1 MPRPDSPLLLLD
13 HAGAAAS
20 VAVVDG
26 DGVVLSSLL
35 ELRPQMQA
43 ERLAGMAQDCL
54 REAGLHPSQLGA
66 IACQRGPGSYT
77 GLRIGAAL
85 AQGIAL
91 PWDIPIVGV
100 STLEAMAW
108 GWWHEEPYRLQRYPK
123 VIPMMDA
130 RRMEVFCG
138 VYSWNY
144 NATEILMHGS
154 ALILQEES
162 LSSWA
167 GADVALLGDGV
178 AKWQALLLAS
188 QHSHRWDGAAFVQ
201 DWQSTASSWAGLAL
215 HYLETGRSESPE
227 LFRVDYHKDFYSPSL

>member
-1 MPRPDSPLLLLD
+1 MHPSDSPLLLLD

-20 VAVVDG
+20 VAVIDR
-26 DGVVLSSLL
+26 DGVVLASSF

-43 ERLAGMAQDCL
+43 ERLAKMVQDCL
-54 REAGLHPSQLGA
+54 KEVGLRPPQLGA

-85 AQGIAL
+85 AQGLAL
-91 PWDIPIVGV
+91 PWNIPILGV

-108 GWWHEEPYRLQRYPK
+108 GWWHEEPCRLLRYPR

-138 VYSWNY
+138 VYAWNRH
-144 NATEILMHGS
+144 ALEILMQGT
-154 ALILQEES
+154 AMILQKDS

-167 GADVALLGDGV
+167 GGDVAMLGDGV
-178 AKWQALLLAS
+178 VKWQAFLAES
-188 QHSHRWDGAAFVQ
+188 QQCHRWQGAVFVQ
-201 DWQSTASSWAGLAL
+201 DWLHTASSWSGLAL
-215 HYLETGRSESPE
+215 YYLAEGRSESPRD
-227 LFRVDYHKDFYSPSL
+227 FRVDYHKDFYSPSL